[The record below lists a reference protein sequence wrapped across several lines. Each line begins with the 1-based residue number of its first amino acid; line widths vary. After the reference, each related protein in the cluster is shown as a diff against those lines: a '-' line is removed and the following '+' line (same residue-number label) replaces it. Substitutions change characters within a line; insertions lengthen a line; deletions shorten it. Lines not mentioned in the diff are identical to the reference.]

1 MCNHLGWAGRQ
12 VGRQASTQTG
22 RQTGGWIMEV
32 WVKGG
37 IASLLKRGPN
47 PHKYSDV
54 LINLLIREEAT
65 VR

>member
-47 PHKYSDV
+47 PQKYT
-54 LINLLIREEAT
+54 AMY
-65 VR
+65 